1 MFTTTIDRIRLLVRK
16 DKKPYLRLYKI
27 LGFYPHNIELYRQAL
42 LHKSCSRHLA
52 GYRRVNNERLEF
64 LGDAVLGAVVADI
77 LYEHYSKK
85 QEGFLT
91 TLRSKLVRRDTLNKL
106 AIQIGLDKFVEHH
119 GPATSAH
126 NSYMNGNAFE
136 ALLGAIYLD
145 RGYKYCYRFMQQQV
159 FKHYIDIEATAEKEE
174 NFKSRIIEWCQKHQ
188 LEFRFDTEDSVAN
201 DGHTPVFTATL
212 FIENILCGTGK
223 GYSKKES
230 QQKAAQTG
238 LSKIRKDS
246 SLVNE
251 IRAAKAQRTTPA
263 DTDSSATAEEE

>member
-1 MFTTTIDRIRLLVRK
+1 MFTKTIDRLRLLVRK
-16 DKKPYLRLYKI
+16 DKKPFLRLYKI

-42 LHKSCSRHLA
+42 LHKSCSRQIA
-52 GYRRVNNERLEF
+52 GHRRVNNERLEF

-91 TLRSKLVRRDTLNKL
+91 TMRSKLVRRDTLNKL
-106 AIQIGLDKFVEHH
+106 AAQIGLDKFIEHH

-126 NSYMNGNAFE
+126 NSYMGGNAFE

-159 FKHYIDIEATAEKEE
+159 FKHYIDLEATAEKEE

-188 LEFRFDTEDSVAN
+188 LEFRFDTEDSVAK
-201 DGHTPVFTATL
+201 DGHTPVFTTTL
-212 FIENILCGTGK
+212 FIEDIPCGTDK

-230 QQKAAQTG
+230 QQKAAQIALG
-238 LSKIRKDS
+238 RIRKDS
-246 SLVNE
+246 AFVNK
-251 IRAAKAQRTTPA
+251 ILASKAQRTTSP
-263 DTDSSATAEEE
+263 DTTEDS